1 MKTAVRTLIQ
11 FANTYLQ
18 LLGYPDFIEQHRDD
32 DQGATFIDTC
42 DRIRQDGLTCF
53 YQTFS

>member
-1 MKTAVRTLIQ
+1 MKAVVKTLIE

-18 LLGYPDFIEQHRDD
+18 LLGYPDFIEQRRDD

-42 DRIRQDGLTCF
+42 DRIRQDGLTGF
-53 YQTFS
+53 YQAFP